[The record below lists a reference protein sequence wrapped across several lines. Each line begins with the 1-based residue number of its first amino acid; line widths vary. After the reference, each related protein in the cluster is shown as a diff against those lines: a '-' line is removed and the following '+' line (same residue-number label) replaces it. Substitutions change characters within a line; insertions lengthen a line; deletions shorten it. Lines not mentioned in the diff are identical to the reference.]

1 VQIIM
6 ATWSEFAAA
15 APALAAYGEA
25 RFNRA
30 RVAFIGTLGED
41 GSPNVNPV
49 VPVICEGRLLLFIE
63 PTSPKVK
70 HLRHDGRY
78 AMHSLIDHP
87 SGVGGEF
94 SLKGTARAIDDP
106 VMREQ
111 AIDASCF
118 TPTDEYVLFE
128 LSIDAALSRDYEEGA
143 LHQNRWDAP
152 QPARA

>member
-1 VQIIM
+1 M

-30 RVAFIGTLGED
+30 RVAFIATLSED
-41 GSPNVNPV
+41 GSPNANPV

-63 PTSPKVK
+63 PTSPKVR

-78 AMHSLIDHP
+78 AIHSLIDHP

-94 SLKGTARAIDDP
+94 SIKGYCHR
-106 VMREQ
+106 
-111 AIDASCF
+111 
-118 TPTDEYVLFE
+118 
-128 LSIDAALSRDYEEGA
+128 
-143 LHQNRWDAP
+143 
-152 QPARA
+152 